1 MPSMAVPLGKNW
13 AIEPPSGTAER
24 WALDYILGT
33 ELEAKLAPPRPPIRF
48 EEEAP
53 PRRVERPG
61 RPACLELRAK
71 VPRSLRPGALKSPEQ
86 RRRLLH
92 TFLHHE
98 MQAAELFCW
107 AFLAFPEAPKRF
119 RLGLLVICL
128 EECAHM
134 RLYEAELRARGGWV
148 GEFPVRDWF
157 WQRIPSC
164 GTPLNFVSLMG
175 LGLEGANLDHSSRFA
190 RIFRDFG
197 DEAGAE
203 VQERVGRD
211 EIRHVRFAAK
221 WFRDFG
227 QALEFRAW
235 AGQLPPPLTPQIL
248 RGRPLDRSAR
258 EAAGLSPEFLDA
270 LESYE

>member
-1 MPSMAVPLGKNW
+1 MKN
-13 AIEPPSGTAER
+13 PPHGTAER
-24 WALDYILGT
+24 WALDYIQGCD
-33 ELEAKLAPPRPPIRF
+33 LERKLAPGRPPIRF
-48 EEEAP
+48 EENAP
-53 PRRVERPG
+53 PRRVARPG
-61 RPACLELRAK
+61 RPPCLELRPK

-119 RLGLLVICL
+119 RLGLLAICL

-164 GTPLNFVSLMG
+164 GTALSFVALMG

-190 RIFRDFG
+190 KIFRDFG
-197 DEAGAE
+197 DEAGAK

-221 WFRDFG
+221 WFQAFGPSLDF
-227 QALEFRAW
+227 ETW
-235 AGQLPPPLTPQIL
+235 AKQLPPPLTPQIL
-248 RGRPLDRSAR
+248 QGRPLNRSAR
-258 EAAGLSPEFLDA
+258 GAAGLSQEFLDA
-270 LESYE
+270 LESYD